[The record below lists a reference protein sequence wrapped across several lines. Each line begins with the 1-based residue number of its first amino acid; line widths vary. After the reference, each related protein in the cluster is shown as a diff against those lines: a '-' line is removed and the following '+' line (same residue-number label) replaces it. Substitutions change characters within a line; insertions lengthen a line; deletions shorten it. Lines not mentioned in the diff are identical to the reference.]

1 MPKKGTNFLKYTL
14 LQLFRAIS
22 ADIKFLKSWAE
33 STKAE
38 LDKMDK
44 SDPHYKGK
52 SDLYA
57 SLLAKAT
64 SAVGSATVTGA
75 PSFNGNLTRDQIAAL
90 RSAETA
96 LSSLE
101 FTGRDFDLNAPVIAT
116 TDKIRDN
123 YNEDDVALASNFIK
137 QVSSTDFSSICC

>member
-1 MPKKGTNFLKYTL
+1 LTSIY
-14 LQLFRAIS
+14 FRAM
-22 ADIKFLKSWAE
+22 ADVKFIKEWAE
-33 STKAE
+33 TTKAE

-64 SAVGSATVTGA
+64 SAVAGATVTGA
-75 PSFNGNLTRDQIAAL
+75 SSSNGDLTRDQIAAL

-101 FTGRDFDLNAPVIAT
+101 FNGRDMILTLNSLQRSRRST
-116 TDKIRDN
+116 THTSKTTTH
-123 YNEDDVALASNFIK
+123 SP
-137 QVSSTDFSSICC
+137 STDYISSINISSVFC